1 MLTWDARAY
10 LQYGLLLLLFL
21 VTWRRGGVPER
32 VLAGIMLG
40 MVVADRIYHL
50 GRGADLLVYHGID
63 VVHLAIDTS
72 GLLGIGYVAL
82 QANRFYPLWIGG
94 AQIIAFSS
102 HFYRLGIVEV
112 HKTAYQVMAI
122 IPSYVQLL
130 AMALGLAFH
139 MWRQRKRG
147 SYPSWRRY
155 SAPSSVDR
163 ARSLPAV

>member
-1 MLTWDARAY
+1 MLTWGARAY
-10 LQYGLLLLLFL
+10 LQYGAYLLLFL
-21 VTWRRGGVPER
+21 VAWRRGGAPER
-32 VLAGIMLG
+32 ILTGIMLG
-40 MVVADRIYHL
+40 MIVVDRIYHL
-50 GRGADLLVYHGID
+50 GRGTDLLVYHGVD

-72 GLLGIGYVAL
+72 SLLGIGYVAL

-102 HFYRLGIVEV
+102 HFYRLGIVEID
-112 HKTAYQVMAI
+112 KTAYQVMSI

-139 MWRQRKRG
+139 MRRQKRRG
-147 SYPSWRRY
+147 SYPSWRK
-155 SAPSSVDR
+155 SSVPSSAMA